1 MLASDASAG
10 EAHAEH
16 RRGQALVALA
26 AIAWSTAGLFQRE
39 LTLDVP
45 TQMAGRAF
53 FAFLAL
59 GLYVALA
66 DRGRVRQAFVAIG
79 RDGIVV
85 AVCMA
90 VASGSFIIAL
100 NHTSVARVLF
110 VQAVSPVAAALLAWV
125 ALGEQVAPRGWIAM
139 AGALAGVGVMMGSP
153 GGSDM
158 TGDVASLVM
167 MAAFAVAIVVTRHR
181 RDVSML
187 PATCLAQLLLV
198 LTMAPISSPGQVD
211 GRDLVLL
218 VLIGAVQMALGM
230 GLFAAGA
237 RLVPAAE
244 AALITLLEVI
254 LGPIWVWL
262 VLSERPDTATLVGGA
277 IIMLAVVI
285 QVSGDPRAQ
294 AEVEAEIGT
303 P

>member
-1 MLASDASAG
+1 MLASEASSQQ
-10 EAHAEH
+10 AHAEH

-39 LTLDVP
+39 LSLDVP
-45 TQMAGRAF
+45 TQMGGRAL
-53 FAFLAL
+53 FAFLSLAAFAA
-59 GLYVALA
+59 VAE
-66 DRGRVRQAFVAIG
+66 RGRVRQAFVAIG
-79 RDGIVV
+79 RAGLVV

-90 VASGSFIIAL
+90 TASGGFIVAL

-110 VQAVSPVAAALLAWV
+110 VQAVSPVAAALLAWI
-125 ALGEQVAPRGWIAM
+125 ALGERVAPRGWVAM

-153 GGSDM
+153 GGSDL

-167 MAAFAVAIVVTRHR
+167 MVGFAIAIVVTRHR

-187 PATCLAQLLLV
+187 PATCLAQAILV
-198 LTMAPISSPGQVD
+198 VTMAPISTPGDVGGD
-211 GRDLVLL
+211 DLVLL
-218 VLIGAVQMALGM
+218 VAIGAIQMALGM

-277 IIMLAVVI
+277 IIMLAVVV
-285 QVSGDPRAQ
+285 QVSGDPRGQ

>member
-1 MLASDASAG
+1 M
-10 EAHAEH
+10 
-16 RRGQALVALA
+16 
-26 AIAWSTAGLFQRE
+26 
-39 LTLDVP
+39 
-45 TQMAGRAF
+45 
-53 FAFLAL
+53 
-59 GLYVALA
+59 
-66 DRGRVRQAFVAIG
+66 RQAFVAIG

-90 VASGSFIIAL
+90 VASGGFIVAL

-125 ALGEQVAPRGWIAM
+125 ALGERVAPRGWIAM

-153 GGSDM
+153 GGSDL

-167 MAAFAVAIVVTRHR
+167 MAGFAVAIVVTRHR

-198 LTMAPISSPGQVD
+198 LTMSPISTPRGHRRRGPGAPR
-211 GRDLVLL
+211 RDRRD
-218 VLIGAVQMALGM
+218 QMALGM